1 MWAAKTVAFGV
12 VVVVLDGEL
21 VVLVVLL
28 GDVLLGDVLLLGV
41 VLLGVVLLE
50 DGVQSTQKV
59 LCFWGSCEKSS
70 LK

>member
-21 VVLVVLL
+21 VVLV
-28 GDVLLGDVLLLGV
+28 VLLGDVLLLGV